1 MSEVITHKVVEYDC
15 ETGKSIERDMTVQ
28 EAEAHEARQAD
39 AQEAYEA
46 ALAAAEAKAAAAAS
60 AADKLAK
67 LGLTEEEIAALRG

>member
-39 AQEAYEA
+39 AQTAYEA
-46 ALAAAEAKAAAAAS
+46 ALAAAEAKAAAKAS
-60 AADKLAK
+60 ATDKLTK
-67 LGLTEEEIAALRG
+67 LGLTADEIAAMLG